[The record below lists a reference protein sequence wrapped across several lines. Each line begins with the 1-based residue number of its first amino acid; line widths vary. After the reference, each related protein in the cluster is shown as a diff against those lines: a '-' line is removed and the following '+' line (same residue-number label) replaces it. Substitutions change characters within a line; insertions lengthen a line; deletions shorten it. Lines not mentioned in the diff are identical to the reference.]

1 MQVSEVV
8 FLLAWCVI
16 ATANEESDGDVH
28 FTNSW
33 AVHIDNDDIAEVS
46 NIAHKHGFVNQGQI
60 GTLPGYYHFVK
71 HSVRER
77 SRRSLDE
84 RVENLLSEP
93 RVKWVEQQR
102 ILERSKRDVIP
113 GEDELVQR
121 SIERLR
127 KDNAI
132 TIRDP
137 FYKDQWYLQNIGQ
150 SSGPSGIDINV
161 LPVWAKGYSGKGIVV
176 SVLDDGVDHTHP
188 DLKNNYDPDASF
200 DFNDFDGDP
209 KPRDENLEN
218 CHGTKC
224 AGEVAAQADNGICG
238 VGVSFNA
245 SIGGIRMLDGKA
257 TDTLEGSSLSYR
269 SDYIDIY
276 SCCWGPKDDGKRFG
290 KPGYLASKA
299 LQIGAERGRG
309 GKGNIY
315 VWATGNGGLTDD
327 DCNCDGYTTSIYTI
341 SIGAISDHGLSTY
354 YTENCAS
361 TLAVTFSGGSHRETT
376 ENKVVT
382 TDLHHKC
389 TEVFKGTSSA
399 APLAAGMLALVL
411 EANPKLTWRDVQHL
425 IVETSQITSP
435 LDEGWK
441 INGAGKRY
449 NRKFGFGRLDVS
461 KMVIKALSWK
471 KIDRQRLCHGATHTT
486 TRFIP
491 ASGSLALSA
500 NTSACSSTS
509 SEIRKLEHV
518 QINVTLK
525 HRHRGDLSITLIS
538 PSGTR
543 SKLLATRRNDHSA
556 RGLKNWV
563 FMTVHCWGEDP
574 RGLWTLIVTD
584 NDNNN
589 RKHYVEKLVK
599 GDEEDVTRIFLD
611 STGKHGRESDS
622 HISSRKRH
630 QKDHVLKTMEDTEG
644 KLFNGDEFKTFIHRK
659 KAHSS
664 HSKPLA
670 ATTKK
675 TEAVRHRFVKKEF
688 GNLTHVKKHWKS
700 KKSGKAKAWRGQEI
714 LSTLKRKNI
723 ETKPHLR
730 KEHRIKKSKKKHRSS
745 KNFTSKT
752 ALQIKSKEMGLNI
765 GNDDRIGK
773 KMLKFQLS
781 PDYKLNTTFAEETLK
796 KLSSSVL
803 KNKNASD
810 DAKAFDLINK
820 LIAQIEGNPLVSKIA
835 REALKNPDI
844 GRLFGIGSSFDGTE
858 KGEKNV
864 SSSKSPKH
872 VKKMKNELGLFSSSL
887 IMSGQTSKQK
897 EKSNRIAD
905 DIKSEHNGT
914 GVTDTLIQPKR
925 VDSNGQR
932 HIQFFKILRE
942 ASHRDDANGE
952 SGDDMNSGNADNVGQ
967 NETETFMSSLDMNE
981 PAVNSRMEFQGE
993 GDFLGGGER
1002 DTKEE
1007 ESGDGDG
1014 GHFLENMKEEVEA
1027 AKGGDDLVPLFDY
1040 DVNNLI
1046 EDKPAKPV
1054 CNNFSQDAN
1063 NQSIITSKVH
1073 CQEFL
1078 TKADENEKEDKSLV
1092 HYLAVNKLKTA
1103 SVDNDLD
1110 GREDLEDRSS
1120 SLNVVEDKDFG
1131 SDRDFTDPKYHGTDL
1146 EVLQEALEEQL
1157 SRLSKDPN
1165 STRANAGIL
1174 ARVKDDINRGDIDD
1188 LELLESQI
1196 TGEKTDFSRV
1206 VRSVSLEEQQ
1216 MSFLEKG
1223 DYKASPTPQMLY
1235 AELDNENEEL
1245 EPRGTLHQV
1254 DKQKP
1259 PQGYYVNADKYGK
1272 DNSGI
1277 LESWTLILYGT
1288 K

>member
-84 RVENLLSEP
+84 HVENLLSEP

-299 LQIGAERGRG
+299 LQIGAER
-309 GKGNIY
+309 
-315 VWATGNGGLTDD
+315 
-327 DCNCDGYTTSIYTI
+327 
-341 SIGAISDHGLSTY
+341 
-354 YTENCAS
+354 
-361 TLAVTFSGGSHRETT
+361 
-376 ENKVVT
+376 VT

-518 QINVTLK
+518 QINVTLR

-589 RKHYVEKLVK
+589 RKHYVEKLAK

-675 TEAVRHRFVKKEF
+675 TEAVRHRFVKKKF
-688 GNLTHVKKHWKS
+688 GNLTHVKKDWKS
-700 KKSGKAKAWRGQEI
+700 KKSGKAKVWRGQEI

-730 KEHRIKKSKKKHRSS
+730 KEHRIKKSKKNHRSS

-752 ALQIKSKEMGLNI
+752 ALEIKSKEMGLNI
-765 GNDDRIGK
+765 ENDDKIRK
-773 KMLKFQLS
+773 KMLKFQLP

-844 GRLFGIGSSFDGTE
+844 GRLFGIGSSLDGTG

-872 VKKMKNELGLFSSSL
+872 VKKMKKELALFSSSL

-897 EKSNRIAD
+897 EKSNRIAG

-914 GVTDTLIQPKR
+914 GVTDTLTQPKR
-925 VDSNGQR
+925 VDSSGLR

-952 SGDDMNSGNADNVGQ
+952 SGDDMNSGSADSVGQ

-981 PAVNSRMEFQGE
+981 PAVNSTMEFQGE

-1002 DTKEE
+1002 DTKEK
-1007 ESGDGDG
+1007 ESGDGEG
-1014 GHFLENMKEEVEA
+1014 GHFLEHMKEEVEA

-1046 EDKPAKPV
+1046 EDKPAKSV

-1063 NQSIITSKVH
+1063 NQSIISSKVH

-1078 TKADENEKEDKSLV
+1078 TKADENEKEDRSLV
-1092 HYLAVNKLKTA
+1092 HYLAINKLKTA

-1110 GREDLEDRSS
+1110 DREDLEDRTS

-1131 SDRDFTDPKYHGTDL
+1131 SDRDFTEPKYHGTDL

-1174 ARVKDDINRGDIDD
+1174 ARVKDDISRGDIDD

-1223 DYKASPTPQMLY
+1223 DYAASPTPQMLY